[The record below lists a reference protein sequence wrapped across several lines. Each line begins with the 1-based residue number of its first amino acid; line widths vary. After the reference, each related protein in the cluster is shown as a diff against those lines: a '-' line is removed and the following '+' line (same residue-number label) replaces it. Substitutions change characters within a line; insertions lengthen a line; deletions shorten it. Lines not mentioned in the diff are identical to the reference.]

1 MERISMRSD
10 DFLKGEQNALGRSLM
25 KAMGYSND
33 EMRKPKIGVAN
44 SWSTIVPGSYNLKE
58 LGEKVCAGIYAAG
71 GTPIEF
77 GTIGLCDGI
86 GQGNVGMKYILPSRD
101 IIANSVELM
110 VQAHRLDAVVLLGS
124 CDKIV
129 PGMLMAAARMKIPAI
144 FLGGGTMLGGA
155 VFNGRKSDIT
165 SCEEALGQMAEDGGE
180 KLDLEVLEE
189 ICAPTCG
196 SCSFLG
202 TANSMNCIA
211 EALGM
216 SLPGA
221 ALVPAVHNDRR
232 RLAYETGRK
241 IVELVEHEVT
251 ADRVITKEAILN
263 AIKVCIA
270 IGGST
275 NVVMHLIALAKEAQV
290 DLDVLDAFDKL
301 SYTVPTLARVN
312 PSCYEY
318 NVEDFWMAGGIPRVM
333 ENLSSLLDGDVM
345 TVSGRTLKE
354 NLESYRYK
362 FPANENV
369 IRPLENP
376 FGFSGAV
383 AIMRGNICPGTGVAK
398 PGAIK
403 AGVKHFIGK
412 AICFDCEEDANAAI
426 LNGQVKAGHV
436 VVIRYEGP
444 KGGPGMREMY
454 KAMKYL
460 YGRGLAESTALITDG
475 RFSGSNNGCFVGH
488 ISPEAQEGGPIAA
501 IVDGDEIEIDIEKR
515 KVELHVPQ
523 DEIERRLRDWKPRE
537 SEFKTGYLA
546 VYAKLA
552 TSGAEGAVLKI

>member
-1 MERISMRSD
+1 MRSD
-10 DFLKGEQNALGRSLM
+10 DFLKGDQNALGRSLM

-33 EMRKPKIGVAN
+33 ELRKPKIGIAN
-44 SWSTIVPGSYNLKE
+44 SWSEIVPGSYNLRE
-58 LGEKVCAGIYAAG
+58 IAEKVKAGIYAAG
-71 GTPIEF
+71 GTPVEF

-101 IIANSVELM
+101 IIAHSVELM

-129 PGMLMAAARMKIPAI
+129 PGMLMAAARLRIPAI
-144 FLGGGTMLGGA
+144 FLGGGSMLGGGM
-155 VFNGRKSDIT
+155 FDGRKSDIN
-165 SCEEALGQMAEDGGE
+165 SCAEAQGMVAVGKYTKEQVDA
-180 KLDLEVLEE
+180 LEE
-189 ICAPTCG
+189 VCVPTCG

-216 SLPGA
+216 SLTGA

-232 RLAYETGRK
+232 RLAYETGRQ
-241 IVELVEHEVT
+241 IVDLCRKDIT
-251 ADRVITKEAILN
+251 ADKVITKEAILN

-275 NVVMHLIALAKEAQV
+275 NVVMHLIALAKEAKV
-290 DLDVLDAFDKL
+290 DLDVIDAFDKL
-301 SYTVPTLARVN
+301 SHTVPTIARVN

-318 NVEDFWMAGGIPRVM
+318 NVEDFWQAGGIARVM
-333 ENLSSLLDGDVM
+333 ENMLPVLDGDVM
-345 TVSGRTLKE
+345 TVTGKTLKE
-354 NLESYRYK
+354 NLAEYVYK
-362 FPANENV
+362 FPENTNV
-369 IRPLENP
+369 IRPLDDP

-383 AIMRGNICPGTGVAK
+383 AIMRGNLCPDTGVSK

-403 AGVKHFIGK
+403 DSVKHFVGK

-426 LNGQVKAGHV
+426 LEGKVQPGHV

-460 YGRGLAESTALITDG
+460 YGRGLSECTALITDG
-475 RFSGSNNGCFVGH
+475 RFSGSNNGCFIGH
-488 ISPEAQEGGPIAA
+488 ISPEAQEGGPIA
-501 IVDGDEIEIDIEKR
+501 IVRDGDEIEIDIEKR
-515 KVELHVPQ
+515 TVDLHISPEEMASRKAAWVAPAPKFN
-523 DEIERRLRDWKPRE
+523 D
-537 SEFKTGYLA
+537 GYLGLYSRFA
-546 VYAKLA
+546 A
-552 TSGAEGAVLKI
+552 SGAEGAVLKF

>member
-1 MERISMRSD
+1 MRSD
-10 DFLKGEQNALGRSLM
+10 DFLVGNENALGRSLM
-25 KAMGYSND
+25 KGMGYSND
-33 EMRKPKIGVAN
+33 EIRKPKIGIAN

-58 LGEKVCAGIYAAG
+58 IAEKVTAGVYAAG

-101 IIANSVELM
+101 IIAHSVELM
-110 VQAHRLDAVVLLGS
+110 VQAHRLDAIVLLGS

-144 FLGGGTMLGGA
+144 FLGGGSMLGGA
-155 VFNGRKSDIT
+155 MFDGRKSDIN
-165 SCEEALGQMAEDGGE
+165 SCAEAQGMLAEGTTT
-180 KLDLEVLEE
+180 KEE
-189 ICAPTCG
+189 IDILEDVCAPTCG

-216 SLPGA
+216 SLTGA

-232 RLAYETGRK
+232 RLAYETGRQ
-241 IVELVEHEVT
+241 IVSLVKNNIT
-251 ADRVITKEAILN
+251 ADKVITKESILN

-290 DLDVLDAFDKL
+290 DLDVLDAFDKF
-301 SYTVPTLARVN
+301 SYTVPTIARVN

-318 NVEDFWMAGGIPRVM
+318 NVEDFWMAGGIARVM
-333 ENLSSLLDGDVM
+333 ENMSELLDMDVM

-354 NLESYRYK
+354 NLETYQYK

-369 IRPLENP
+369 IRPLDNP
-376 FGFSGAV
+376 FGYSGAV
-383 AIMRGNICPGTGVAK
+383 AIMRGNICPQTGVTK
-398 PGAIK
+398 PGAMK
-403 AGVKHFIGK
+403 DEVKHFVGS
-412 AICFDCEEDANAAI
+412 AICFDCEEDANEAI
-426 LNGQVKAGHV
+426 LSGKVQAGHV

-460 YGRGLAESTALITDG
+460 YGRGLASSTALITDG

-488 ISPEAQEGGPIAA
+488 ISPEAQEGGPIA
-501 IVDGDEIEIDIEKR
+501 IIQDGDKIEINIEKR
-515 KVELHVPQ
+515 SVDLLIPQ
-523 DEIERRLRDWKPRE
+523 EEIERRMKEWKAPE
-537 SEFKTGYLA
+537 LKFKTGYLSI
-546 VYAKLA
+546 YSKLA

>member
-1 MERISMRSD
+1 MRSD

-25 KAMGYSND
+25 NAMGYSKD

-58 LGEKVCAGIYAAG
+58 LGEKVCAGIYSAG

-101 IIANSVELM
+101 IIAHSVELM

-129 PGMLMAAARMKIPAI
+129 PGMLLAAARMKIPAI

-155 VFNGRKSDIT
+155 VFDGRKSDIN
-165 SCEEALGQMAEDGGE
+165 SCAEAQGMVAVGKATREEID
-180 KLDLEVLEE
+180 VLEE
-189 ICAPTCG
+189 TCVPTCG

-216 SLPGA
+216 SLTGA

-241 IVELVEHEVT
+241 IVELVERQVT
-251 ADRVITKEAILN
+251 ADQVITRESILN

-301 SYTVPTLARVN
+301 SYTIPTIARVN

-333 ENLSSLLDGDVM
+333 DHMSSLLDTDVM
-345 TVSGRTLKE
+345 TVTGKTLKE
-354 NLESYRYK
+354 NLETYYYK
-362 FPANENV
+362 FPANEQV
-369 IRPLENP
+369 IRTLDQP

-383 AIMRGNICPGTGVAK
+383 AIMRGNICPQTGVAK
-398 PGAIK
+398 PGAI
-403 AGVKHFIGK
+403 ADSVKHFVGK
-412 AICFDCEEDANAAI
+412 AICFDCEEDANDAI
-426 LNGQVKAGHV
+426 LEGKVQPGHV

-460 YGRGLAESTALITDG
+460 YGRGLAECTALITDG

-488 ISPEAQEGGPIAA
+488 ISPEAQEGGPIA
-501 IVDGDEIEIDIEKR
+501 IIQDGDEIEIDIEKR
-515 KVELHVPQ
+515 LVDLHVEQ
-523 DEIERRLRDWKPRE
+523 EEINRRMQAWKPKDP
-537 SEFKTGYLA
+537 EFTTGYLA
-546 VYAKLA
+546 IYSKLA
-552 TSGAEGAVLKI
+552 ASGAEGAVLKI

>member
-1 MERISMRSD
+1 MRSD
-10 DFLKGEQNALGRSLM
+10 DFLVGNENALGRSLM
-25 KAMGYSND
+25 KGMGYSND
-33 EMRKPKIGVAN
+33 EIRKPKIGIAN

-58 LGEKVCAGIYAAG
+58 IAEKVTAGVYAAG

-101 IIANSVELM
+101 IIAHSVELM
-110 VQAHRLDAVVLLGS
+110 VQAHRLDAIVLLGS

-144 FLGGGTMLGGA
+144 FLGGGSMLGGA
-155 VFNGRKSDIT
+155 MFDGRKSDIN
-165 SCEEALGQMAEDGGE
+165 SCAEAQGMLAEG
-180 KLDLEVLEE
+180 KTTKEE
-189 ICAPTCG
+189 IDILEDVCAPTCG

-216 SLPGA
+216 SLTGA

-232 RLAYETGRK
+232 RLAYETGRQ
-241 IVELVEHEVT
+241 IVSLVKNNIT
-251 ADRVITKEAILN
+251 ADKVITKESILN

-290 DLDVLDAFDKL
+290 DLDVLDAFDKF
-301 SYTVPTLARVN
+301 SYTVPTIARVN

-318 NVEDFWMAGGIPRVM
+318 NVEDFWMAGGIARVM
-333 ENLSSLLDGDVM
+333 ENMSELLDMDVM

-354 NLESYRYK
+354 NLETYQYK

-369 IRPLENP
+369 IRPLDNP
-376 FGFSGAV
+376 FGYSGAV
-383 AIMRGNICPGTGVAK
+383 AIMRGNVCPQTGVTK
-398 PGAIK
+398 PGAMK
-403 AGVKHFIGK
+403 DEVKHFVGR
-412 AICFDCEEDANAAI
+412 AICFDCEEDANEAI
-426 LNGQVKAGHV
+426 LSGKVQAGHV

-460 YGRGLAESTALITDG
+460 YGRGLASSTALITDG

-488 ISPEAQEGGPIAA
+488 ISPEAQEGGPIA
-501 IVDGDEIEIDIEKR
+501 IIQDGDKIEIDIEKR
-515 KVELHVPQ
+515 SVDLLIPQ
-523 DEIERRLRDWKPRE
+523 EEIERRMKDWKAPE
-537 SEFKTGYLA
+537 LKFKTGYLSI
-546 VYAKLA
+546 YSKLA

>member
-1 MERISMRSD
+1 MRSD

-25 KAMGYSND
+25 KSMGYTND
-33 EMRKPKIGVAN
+33 ELRKPKIGIAN
-44 SWSTIVPGSYNLKE
+44 SWSEIVPGSYNLRE
-58 LGEKVCAGIYAAG
+58 IAEKVKAGVYAAG
-71 GTPIEF
+71 GTPVEF

-101 IIANSVELM
+101 IIAHSVELM

-144 FLGGGTMLGGA
+144 FLGGGSMLGGA
-155 VFNGRKSDIT
+155 MFDGRKSDIN
-165 SCEEALGQMAEDGGE
+165 SCAEAQGMIAIGKYQKEDV
-180 KLDLEVLEE
+180 DALEDT
-189 ICAPTCG
+189 CGPTCG

-216 SLPGA
+216 SLTGA

-232 RLAYETGRK
+232 RLAYETGRQ
-241 IVELVEHEVT
+241 IVKLCRENIT
-251 ADRVITKEAILN
+251 ADQIITKEAILN
-263 AIKVCIA
+263 AVKVCIA

-275 NVVMHLIALAKEAQV
+275 NVVMHLIALAKEAEV
-290 DLDVLDAFDKL
+290 DLNVIDAFDKL
-301 SYTVPTLARVN
+301 SHTTPTIARVN

-318 NVEDFWMAGGIPRVM
+318 NVEDFWQAGGIARVM
-333 ENLSSLLDGDVM
+333 ENMLSLLDGDAL
-345 TVSGRTLKE
+345 TVTGRTLKE
-354 NLESYRYK
+354 NLENYRYK
-362 FPANENV
+362 FPENRNV
-369 IRPLENP
+369 IRTLEDP
-376 FGFSGAV
+376 FGYSGAV
-383 AIMRGNICPGTGVAK
+383 AIMRGNLCPDTGVAK
-398 PGAIK
+398 PGAISDR
-403 AGVKHFIGK
+403 VKHFVGK
-412 AICFDCEEDANAAI
+412 AICFDSEEEANDAI
-426 LNGQVKAGHV
+426 LVGKVQPGHV

-488 ISPEAQEGGPIAA
+488 ISPEAQEGGPIAL
-501 IVDGDEIEIDIEKR
+501 VRDGDKIEIDIHTR
-515 KVELHVPQ
+515 KVELLVSQ
-523 DEIERRLRDWKPRE
+523 EELAQRRATWKAPE
-537 SEFKTGYLA
+537 PKFKSGYLA
-546 VYAKLA
+546 LYSRFAA
-552 TSGAEGAVLKI
+552 SGAEGAVLKF

>member
-1 MERISMRSD
+1 MRSD
-10 DFLKGEQNALGRSLM
+10 DFLKGDQNALGRSLM
-25 KAMGYSND
+25 KSMGYTDD
-33 EMRKPKIGVAN
+33 EMHKPKIGIAN

-58 LGEKVCAGIYAAG
+58 LGEKVSAGIYAAG

-155 VFNGRKSDIT
+155 VFDGRKSDIN
-165 SCEEALGQMAEDGGE
+165 SCAEAQGMVAVGKATREEI
-180 KLDLEVLEE
+180 DLLEE
-189 ICAPTCG
+189 TCVPTCG

-216 SLPGA
+216 SLTGA

-241 IVELVEHEVT
+241 IVELVRDQVT
-251 ADRVITKEAILN
+251 ADKVITKEAILN

-275 NVVMHLIALAKEAQV
+275 NVVMHLIAIAREAEV
-290 DLDVLDAFDKL
+290 DLDVIDAFDKL
-301 SYTVPTLARVN
+301 SYTTPTIARVN

-318 NVEDFWMAGGIPRVM
+318 NVEDFWMAGGIARVM
-333 ENLSSLLDGDVM
+333 ENLSSMLDTDVM
-345 TVSGRTLKE
+345 TVTGKTLKE
-354 NLESYRYK
+354 NLETYRYK

-369 IRPLENP
+369 IRPLDNP

-383 AIMRGNICPGTGVAK
+383 AIMRGNLCPQTGVAK
-398 PGAIK
+398 PGAISD
-403 AGVKHFIGK
+403 AVKHFVGT
-412 AICFDCEEDANAAI
+412 AICFDCEEDANDAI
-426 LNGQVKAGHV
+426 LEGRVKDGHV

-460 YGRGLAESTALITDG
+460 YGRGLANSTALITDG

-488 ISPEAQEGGPIAA
+488 ISPEAQEGGPIA
-501 IVDGDEIEIDIEKR
+501 IIRDGDEIEINIEKR
-515 KVELHVPQ
+515 TVDLLVPQ
-523 DEIERRLRDWKPRE
+523 EEIDRRRKAWRPKEPQ
-537 SEFKTGYLA
+537 FKTGYLA
-546 VYAKLA
+546 LYSKLA
-552 TSGAEGAVLKI
+552 ASGAEGAVLKL